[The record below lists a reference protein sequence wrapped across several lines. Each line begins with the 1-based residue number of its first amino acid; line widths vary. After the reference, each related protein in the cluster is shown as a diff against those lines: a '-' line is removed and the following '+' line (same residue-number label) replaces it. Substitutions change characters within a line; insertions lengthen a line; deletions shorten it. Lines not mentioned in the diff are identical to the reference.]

1 MKMSASLQLNNM
13 TFEEKIQTMEMLWD
27 DLCKEPEQFKSPAW
41 HLDEL
46 NHRENMV
53 KEGKAE
59 YIDLDIIKKEIQQ
72 EIE

>member
-1 MKMSASLQLNNM
+1 MSATLQLNNM
-13 TFEEKIQTMEMLWD
+13 TFEEKIQTMELLWD
-27 DLCKEPEQFKSPAW
+27 DLCKDSDQFESPAW

-46 NHRENMV
+46 KYREQQV

-59 YIDLDIIKKEIQQ
+59 YIDLDSIKKTIQQ